1 MNNLKITG
9 EEEED
14 FDLNLDNYNLE
25 ELLLLFDLT
34 HNFDELQLK
43 KAKKSILKLHPD
55 KCSLDSKYFLFYSKA
70 YKIIYSMYIFKNKN
84 FKKVEEAEYNKD
96 IDENIKIILNKNFK
110 NQTNNEFDN
119 KKFNELYEKYNERMN
134 DGYEDWFRN
143 MNDQDDDNRLK
154 EEITLKTLNEEI
166 EKRKKERKTIVQYK
180 GIENLYFNSKGYSNI
195 DGIDLS
201 NDSGLFSSLNYK
213 DLKEAHTETLIPVTD
228 EDYENIKKFHSIN
241 EYQNYR
247 IKDEKEWKFNKFI
260 NNNNEEEETN
270 KRAFNIA
277 KQLEESKRRNT
288 LFLNEFQLLD
298 C

>member
-1 MNNLKITG
+1 MNNLKI
-9 EEEED
+9 EEDDD

-34 HNFDELQLK
+34 HNYDELQLK
-43 KAKKSILKLHPD
+43 KVKKSILKLHPD

-70 YKIIYSMYIFKNKN
+70 YKIIHSMYIFKNKN
-84 FKKVEEAEYNKD
+84 FQKVEEAEYNKD

-119 KKFNELYEKYNERMN
+119 KKFNELYEKYNPKNN

-143 MNDQDDDNRLK
+143 INEDDDLK
-154 EEITLKTLNEEI
+154 EREQITLKTLNEEI
-166 EKRKKERKTIVQYK
+166 EKKKKERKTIIQYK
-180 GIENLYFNSKGYSNI
+180 GIENLYFDSKGYSNI

-213 DLKEAHTETLIPVTD
+213 DLKEAHTETLIPITD
-228 EDYENIKKFHSIN
+228 EDYENIKKYNSIN

-247 IKDEKEWKFNKFI
+247 IKDEKEWKFNDEI
-260 NNNNEEEETN
+260 NNNEEEETN
-270 KRAFNIA
+270 KRAFNMA
-277 KQLEESKRRNT
+277 KQLEESKRRNS

-298 C
+298 FH